1 MRMANEDEPI
11 RPGLHKQCGQRRWT
25 KCQPKDEEVMA
36 SLVQHL
42 HDFCRE
48 NEITVDEYMAGIDLV
63 SAADYWVTARD

>member
-1 MRMANEDEPI
+1 MKTSRFDPDFTSNVVNAVGPNANPRM
-11 RPGLHKQCGQRRWT
+11 K
-25 KCQPKDEEVMA
+25 KVMA